1 MEDTCIIEPDLEN
14 EIEKENENEEEEE
27 EEEEAEKSSTKAGDT
42 EESLI
47 FFVKEDEEVA
57 DVKSD
62 EEKLIQVA
70 EAISSTLG
78 PGEIEK
84 DQFWEEFPEIGEGIK
99 TDQEK
104 MSTEKENAK
113 ESVRRRKR
121 KEDKDIEKEE
131 VDDEV
136 KEVEV
141 AVEVDDEVEEVGFAA
156 QAVAS
161 LGFSLGLTVYGSA
174 LVFPAV
180 ALPRL
185 KQVDFILVF
194 IFLHAKD
201 LFKSTF

>member
-27 EEEEAEKSSTKAGDT
+27 EEAEKSSTKAGDNA
-42 EESLI
+42 ESLALN
-47 FFVKEDEEVA
+47 FLVKEDEEVA
-57 DVKSD
+57 DVKLD
-62 EEKLIQVA
+62 EESLIQVA
-70 EAISSTLG
+70 EVKPSSSG
-78 PGEIEK
+78 PVEIEK

-99 TDQEK
+99 KDQKK
-104 MSTEKENAK
+104 MSIEKENAK
-113 ESVRRRKR
+113 EIVRRRKG
-121 KEDKDIEKEE
+121 KEDKDLKVEDIEK
-131 VDDEV
+131 
-136 KEVEV
+136 
-141 AVEVDDEVEEVGFAA
+141 VEVDVEVEEVGFAA

-185 KQVDFILVF
+185 KQVNFILVF

>member
-27 EEEEAEKSSTKAGDT
+27 EEAEKSSTKAGDNA
-42 EESLI
+42 ESLALN
-47 FFVKEDEEVA
+47 FLVKEDEEVA
-57 DVKSD
+57 DVKLD
-62 EEKLIQVA
+62 EERLIQVA
-70 EAISSTLG
+70 VVKPSSSG
-78 PGEIEK
+78 PVEIEK

-99 TDQEK
+99 KDQKK
-104 MSTEKENAK
+104 MSIEKENAK
-113 ESVRRRKR
+113 EIVRRRKG
-121 KEDKDIEKEE
+121 KEDKDLKVEDIEK
-131 VDDEV
+131 
-136 KEVEV
+136 
-141 AVEVDDEVEEVGFAA
+141 VEVDVEVEEVGFAA

>member
-27 EEEEAEKSSTKAGDT
+27 EEAEKSSTKAGDNA
-42 EESLI
+42 ESLALN
-47 FFVKEDEEVA
+47 FLVKEDEEVA
-57 DVKSD
+57 DVKLD
-62 EEKLIQVA
+62 EESLIQVA
-70 EAISSTLG
+70 EVKPSSSG
-78 PGEIEK
+78 PVEIEK

-104 MSTEKENAK
+104 MSIEKENAK
-113 ESVRRRKR
+113 ENVRRRKR

>member
-27 EEEEAEKSSTKAGDT
+27 EEEEAEKSSTKAGDSA
-42 EESLI
+42 ESLSLN
-47 FFVKEDEEVA
+47 FLVKEDEEVA
-57 DVKSD
+57 DVKLD
-62 EEKLIQVA
+62 EESLIQVA
-70 EAISSTLG
+70 EVKPSSSG
-78 PGEIEK
+78 PVEIEK

-99 TDQEK
+99 KDQKK
-104 MSTEKENAK
+104 MSIEKENAK
-113 ESVRRRKR
+113 EIVRRRKG
-121 KEDKDIEKEE
+121 KEDKDLKVEDIEK
-131 VDDEV
+131 
-136 KEVEV
+136 
-141 AVEVDDEVEEVGFAA
+141 VEVDVEVEEVGFAA

-201 LFKSTF
+201 LFKTTF

>member
-27 EEEEAEKSSTKAGDT
+27 EEAEKSSTKAGDNA
-42 EESLI
+42 ESLALN
-47 FFVKEDEEVA
+47 FLVKEDEEVA
-57 DVKSD
+57 DVKLD
-62 EEKLIQVA
+62 EESLIQVA
-70 EAISSTLG
+70 EVKPSSSG
-78 PGEIEK
+78 PVEIEK

-99 TDQEK
+99 KDQKK
-104 MSTEKENAK
+104 MSIEKENAK
-113 ESVRRRKR
+113 EIVRRRKG
-121 KEDKDIEKEE
+121 KEDKDLKVEDIEK
-131 VDDEV
+131 
-136 KEVEV
+136 
-141 AVEVDDEVEEVGFAA
+141 VEVDVEVEEVGFAA

>member
-27 EEEEAEKSSTKAGDT
+27 EEAEKSSTKAGDNA
-42 EESLI
+42 ESLALN
-47 FFVKEDEEVA
+47 FLVKEDEEVA
-57 DVKSD
+57 DVKLD
-62 EEKLIQVA
+62 EESLIQVA
-70 EAISSTLG
+70 EVKPSSSG
-78 PGEIEK
+78 PVEIEK

-99 TDQEK
+99 KDQKK
-104 MSTEKENAK
+104 MSIEKENAK
-113 ESVRRRKR
+113 EIVRRRKG
-121 KEDKDIEKEE
+121 KEDKDLKVEDIEK
-131 VDDEV
+131 
-136 KEVEV
+136 
-141 AVEVDDEVEEVGFAA
+141 VEVDVEVEEVGFAA

-185 KQVDFILVF
+185 KQVNFILVF

-201 LFKSTF
+201 LFKTTF

>member
-27 EEEEAEKSSTKAGDT
+27 EEAEKSSTKAGDNA
-42 EESLI
+42 ESLALN
-47 FFVKEDEEVA
+47 FLVKEDEEVA
-57 DVKSD
+57 DVKLD
-62 EEKLIQVA
+62 EERLIQVA
-70 EAISSTLG
+70 VVKPSSSG
-78 PGEIEK
+78 PVEIEK

-99 TDQEK
+99 KDQKK
-104 MSTEKENAK
+104 MSIEKENAK
-113 ESVRRRKR
+113 EIVRRRKG
-121 KEDKDIEKEE
+121 KEDKDLKVEDIEK
-131 VDDEV
+131 
-136 KEVEV
+136 
-141 AVEVDDEVEEVGFAA
+141 VEVDVEVEEVGFAA

-185 KQVDFILVF
+185 KQVNFILVF